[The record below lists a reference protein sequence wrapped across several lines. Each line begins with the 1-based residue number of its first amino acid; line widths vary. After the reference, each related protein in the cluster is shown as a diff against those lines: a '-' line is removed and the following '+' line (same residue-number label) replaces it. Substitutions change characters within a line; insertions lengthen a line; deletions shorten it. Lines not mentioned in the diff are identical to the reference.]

1 MDEAP
6 LEAGMAEAGPEGEFG
21 DTGGEAQQQPEGGVE
36 PEPPRSYVE
45 VDDPDNRYVR
55 VRVDGEDQEVP
66 YSEALKGYSRE
77 ADYTRKAQALAQQRQ
92 EAEFGIRLQ
101 QALQA
106 NPEMTLQILAQQYG
120 WQPPGQQAPT
130 PPAEEDSFLDPL
142 ERQLAEERQAR
153 LSLEQ
158 RIAQREADQELER
171 AIGGLRN
178 QYNLND
184 EDVRTVVQTAYQ
196 MNLGVEA
203 LPLIYKT
210 MAFDRIS
217 ARVQAARTQ
226 QERERAE
233 TARRTTAKT
242 QANQVVGSGTG
253 AGNGL
258 TNQVDAGGRM
268 TLREAIEAAFDQAE
282 NG

>member
-1 MDEAP
+1 MDEGP
-6 LEAGMAEAGPEGEFG
+6 LDAGAAEAGPEGAIG
-21 DTGGEAQQQPEGGVE
+21 DTGGEAEQQPEGGE
-36 PEPPRSYVE
+36 PEPPPRAYVE

-92 EAEFGIRLQ
+92 EADFGIRLQ

-120 WQPPGQQAPT
+120 WQPEQQAP
-130 PPAEEDSFLDPL
+130 PEPAADEYADPL
-142 ERQLAEERQAR
+142 ERQLNEERQAR
-153 LSLEQ
+153 LALEQ
-158 RIAQREADQELER
+158 RISQREADQELDR

-184 EDVRTVVQTAYQ
+184 DDVREVVGTAYR
-196 MNLGVEA
+196 MGLGVEA

-210 MAFDRIS
+210 MAFDRLS
-217 ARVQAARTQ
+217 ARVQAARTK
-226 QERERAE
+226 QEQERAE
-233 TARRTTAKT
+233 QTRRTTAKT
-242 QANQVVGSGTG
+242 QANQVVGNG
-253 AGNGL
+253 AGSGNGL
-258 TNQVDAGGRM
+258 TDKVDTGGRM
-268 TLREAIEAAFDQAE
+268 TLREAIEAAFEQVE
-282 NG
+282 EG

>member
-1 MDEAP
+1 
-6 LEAGMAEAGPEGEFG
+6 
-21 DTGGEAQQQPEGGVE
+21 
-36 PEPPRSYVE
+36 
-45 VDDPDNRYVR
+45 
-55 VRVDGEDQEVP
+55 
-66 YSEALKGYSRE
+66 LKGYSRE

-130 PPAEEDSFLDPL
+130 PPPEDEFADPL

-153 LSLEQ
+153 MSLEE

-171 AIGGLRN
+171 AIGGLRS

-203 LPLIYKT
+203 LPLVYKT

-233 TARRTTAKT
+233 EARRTTAKT

-258 TNQVDAGGRM
+258 TNQADAGGRM
-268 TLREAIEAAFDQAE
+268 TLREAIEAAYEQAE